1 MPPRA
6 PLVSRQRCRWWKSPA
21 PARIVKS
28 KGHDLYRNTGSPPR
42 IKCGAGF
49 FGIMPV
55 TENTA
60 TSRPTRIDVVHACNT
75 FCRAAAQPGRHRL
88 DADAVPELGL

>member
-1 MPPRA
+1 MPRRA
-6 PLVSRQRCRWWKSPA
+6 RQDLRQRCRWWKSPA

-28 KGHDLYRNTGSPPR
+28 KGHDLYQNTGSPPR
-42 IKCGAGF
+42 IKWGAGF

-60 TSRPTRIDVVHACNT
+60 TSRPTRIDVFHACNT
-75 FCRAAAQPGRHRL
+75 FRRAAAQPGRRRL
-88 DADAVPELGL
+88 DADALPELGL